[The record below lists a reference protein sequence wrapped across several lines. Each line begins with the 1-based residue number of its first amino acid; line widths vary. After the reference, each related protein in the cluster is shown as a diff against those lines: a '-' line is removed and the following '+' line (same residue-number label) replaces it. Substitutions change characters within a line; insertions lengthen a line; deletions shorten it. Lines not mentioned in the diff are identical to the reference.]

1 MAIYRFGAF
10 ELDADTG
17 ELTKH
22 GQRVRL
28 RPQPCAV
35 LLHLVE
41 RSQTFVPRADLHR
54 RLWSDGT
61 FVNFDEG
68 LNSCIKQVRA
78 ALGDDGHDPRF
89 IETLSRRGYRLLL
102 PVSVSQVRQVRQ
114 VRCASLWHLTNS

>member
-10 ELDADTG
+10 ELDSNTG
-17 ELTKH
+17 ELTKY
-22 GQRVRL
+22 GRRVRL

-54 RLWSDGT
+54 RLWPDGT

-78 ALGDDGHDPRF
+78 ALGDAGRNPCV
-89 IETLSRRGYRLLL
+89 IETLSRRGYRFLL
-102 PVSVSQVRQVRQ
+102 PVSASQVRHVQ
-114 VRCASLWHLTNS
+114 